1 MEIIHGVL
9 IALIMLDIEKFDV
22 DFSKISEKNIEMKQG
37 DVKTFSFNNEITH
50 KISLLEITTESVKII
65 IESEPITLVLK
76 IGETKQIDI
85 NEDNINDIEITLN
98 SISNEKANFVLKKL
112 EGADIVAKEELEEA
126 IRKEEIG

>member
-76 IGETKQIDI
+76 IVETKQIDI
-85 NEDNINDIEITLN
+85 NEDNINDFEITL
-98 SISNEKANFVLKKL
+98 ISTSNNKANISLKKL
-112 EGADIVAKEELEEA
+112 EGADIKTKCLN
-126 IRKEEIG
+126 I